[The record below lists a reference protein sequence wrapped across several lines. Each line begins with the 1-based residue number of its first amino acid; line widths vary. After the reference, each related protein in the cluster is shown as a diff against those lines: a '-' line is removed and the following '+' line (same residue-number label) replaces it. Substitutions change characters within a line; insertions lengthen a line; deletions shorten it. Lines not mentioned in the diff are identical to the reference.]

1 MNNEFFEV
9 FNKYKNKLF
18 DYKTHSYFESIY
30 RFLAILIFPLSK
42 KLQPNLI
49 SIISL
54 LLGIFAFVIF
64 GKNNSTEL
72 NILMLYFIFSFI
84 LDFLDG
90 MVARSQNTSSFH
102 GKFIDGL
109 FDIIVFSLL
118 HIIFLQ
124 KILESN
130 INLFH
135 LSFYLVVL
143 FLLPIQHLILDRY
156 SALARWINEINN
168 KKLQPYLRNFF
179 FGTTTKILFD
189 IQHLCVWLILFNLF
203 DFHLII
209 EVFFLLSLIS
219 SVLSI
224 SIYLYSSKKF
234 FSFESNQHD
243 NDI

>member
-1 MNNEFFEV
+1 MKKEFLKV
-9 FNKYKNKLF
+9 FNNYKKKLF

-30 RFLAILIFPLSK
+30 RFLAILIFPLTR

-54 LLGIFAFVIF
+54 LLGIFAFAIF
-64 GKNNSTEL
+64 SKNNSNEL

-90 MVARSQNTSSFH
+90 MVARFQNTSSFH

-109 FDIIVFSLL
+109 FDIFVFSLL

-124 KILESN
+124 KILETN
-130 INLFH
+130 INFFH
-135 LSFYLVVL
+135 LSFYLIIL

-189 IQHLCVWLILFNLF
+189 AQHLCVWLVFFNLF
-203 DFHLII
+203 DFHLLI
-209 EVFFLLSLIS
+209 EAFFLLSLI
-219 SVLSI
+219 
-224 SIYLYSSKKF
+224 
-234 FSFESNQHD
+234 
-243 NDI
+243 